1 MIFEQKTSYSKSQF
15 FLIKKDN
22 KFLIVKKPK
31 KLDKRELLS
40 IKKQNNFQS
49 YFIENYKV
57 TSAKILG
64 NEKDIKN
71 KKRYLIEYFDGK
83 SGEDI
88 LLQGNKEEINIL
100 KKFFY
105 NYFFKVKNNIH
116 LELRDLKEY
125 KEKIKNLKKNKNFK
139 LIKNSKKIL
148 LFVDNILK
156 KKIYT
161 FSLKKCHGDLT
172 LSNLIV
178 NFKKKE
184 IILIDFLSTYE
195 ENLIQDFSKLF
206 QEFNL
211 HWTARKYNKID
222 YLRSSIVYESIINYN
237 FWKKIDSKLTNSL
250 KLEFIMTILRII
262 PYVDK
267 NDEKTIN
274 WIENSLDKIK
284 QFKKQ

>member
-71 KKRYLIEYFDGK
+71 KKTYLIEYFDGK

-211 HWTARKYNKID
+211 HWTARKYDKID

>member
-1 MIFEQKTSYSKSQF
+1 MIFEQKTSYSKSKF

-22 KFLIVKKPK
+22 KFLIIKKPK
-31 KLDKRELLS
+31 KIDKRELLS

-57 TSAKILG
+57 TSAKILR

-211 HWTARKYNKID
+211 HWTARKYDKID

>member
-64 NEKDIKN
+64 DEKDIKN

-211 HWTARKYNKID
+211 HWTARKYDKID

>member
-1 MIFEQKTSYSKSQF
+1 MIFEQKTSYSKSKF

-22 KFLIVKKPK
+22 KFLILKKPK
-31 KLDKRELLS
+31 KLDNRELLS

-100 KKFFY
+100 KKFFFD
-105 NYFFKVKNNIH
+105 YFFKVKNNTH
-116 LELRDLKEY
+116 LELRNLNEY
-125 KEKIKNLKKNKNFK
+125 KKKIKKLKRTKNFK

-148 LFVDNILK
+148 FFVNNILK

-267 NDEKTIN
+267 NDKKTIN

>member
-1 MIFEQKTSYSKSQF
+1 MIFQQKTSYSKSKF
-15 FLIKKDN
+15 FVTKKNN
-22 KFLIVKKPK
+22 KFLIIKKPK
-31 KLDKRELLS
+31 KIDEREILS
-40 IKKQNNFQS
+40 ILKQNNFKN
-49 YFIENYKV
+49 YYINNYKI
-57 TSAKILG
+57 TSAKIL
-64 NEKDIKN
+64 DN
-71 KKRYLIEYFDGK
+71 KKNILKKKKYHIEYFDGK

-105 NYFFKVKNNIH
+105 NYFFKINKNF
-116 LELRDLKEY
+116 
-125 KEKIKNLKKNKNFK
+125 NLKKRNLRSYKKKIKKLKRNKNFK
-139 LIKNSKKIL
+139 KIKNSNDFFLYINK
-148 LFVDNILK
+148 ILK

-161 FSLKKCHGDLT
+161 FSIDDCHGDLT

-184 IILIDFLSTYE
+184 IILIDFLSTYQ

-222 YLRSSIVYESIINYN
+222 HLRSFIVYKSIIDNN
-237 FWKKIDSKLTNSL
+237 FWKKVDPKLISSL
-250 KLEFIMTILRII
+250 KLEFAMTVLRIV
-262 PYVDK
+262 PYVDL
-267 NDEKTIN
+267 NDKITIN

-284 QFKKQ
+284 KFKIR

>member
-31 KLDKRELLS
+31 KIDKRELLS

-211 HWTARKYNKID
+211 HWTARKYDKID

-267 NDEKTIN
+267 DDEKTIN

>member
-1 MIFEQKTSYSKSQF
+1 M
-15 FLIKKDN
+15 
-22 KFLIVKKPK
+22 
-31 KLDKRELLS
+31 
-40 IKKQNNFQS
+40 
-49 YFIENYKV
+49 
-57 TSAKILG
+57 
-64 NEKDIKN
+64 
-71 KKRYLIEYFDGK
+71 
-83 SGEDI
+83 
-88 LLQGNKEEINIL
+88 
-100 KKFFY
+100 
-105 NYFFKVKNNIH
+105 
-116 LELRDLKEY
+116 
-125 KEKIKNLKKNKNFK
+125 
-139 LIKNSKKIL
+139 
-148 LFVDNILK
+148 
-156 KKIYT
+156 
-161 FSLKKCHGDLT
+161 
-172 LSNLIV
+172 IV

>member
-1 MIFEQKTSYSKSQF
+1 MIFEQKTSYSKSKF

-31 KLDKRELLS
+31 KIDKRELLS

-211 HWTARKYNKID
+211 HWTARKYDKID